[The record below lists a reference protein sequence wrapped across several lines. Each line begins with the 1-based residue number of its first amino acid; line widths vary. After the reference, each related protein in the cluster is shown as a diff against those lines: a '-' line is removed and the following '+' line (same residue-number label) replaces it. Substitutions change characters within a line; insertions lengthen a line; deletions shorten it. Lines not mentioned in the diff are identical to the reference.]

1 MLRVKEDLKPQVWY
15 EEAENGYQVCIRKLH
30 NDYFRTEYIKCH
42 NRLEAKELVQEIKD
56 NGYTNI
62 PKKELKADTSHSA
75 TPKNSNFSFG
85 NDDFVNMP
93 SIEELEEKEPEEKP
107 KAKFEF
113 DNENTIEDQYKHI
126 PRYTEIPEEEIQE
139 TGVNKPKKFGDV
151 QIGKGIL

>member
-62 PKKELKADTSHSA
+62 SKKDLKPCTDDCTE
-75 TPKNSNFSFG
+75 PNNRKFSFG
-85 NDDFVNMP
+85 DDDFINKP
-93 SIEELEEKEPEEKP
+93 NIEPEQEEREIKP
-107 KAKFEF
+107 RANFEF
-113 DNENTIEDQYKHI
+113 DTEDSFEDRYKHI
-126 PRYTEIPEEEIQE
+126 PRYTEIPEEQIKE
-139 TGVNKPKKFGDV
+139 TGTDKAKRFNI